1 MTLTPLLQTQ
11 LSTLNLFLSTPAT
24 KTPTILLLIASF
36 GSSLHH
42 PVTTFFYLAVINDDA
57 TAPISIGSLGFIQ
70 ALGGTV
76 GGPIVGHILDRY
88 GPWIPIVVTAASC
101 SLGCLWRGF
110 AQNLHHLQLGAIL
123 NGIGVNLWTVVL
135 GHLVKSFPS
144 SKRSEVLSGIGVQL
158 ATVQILGKALFP
170 FVEYGLK
177 NIIGVGVDLVR
188 YRLHMGVC
196 TAFCFYGTIALFW
209 DKSNVGKDDA
219 RHNNVQG
226 RILKEKMSDVFDDL
240 EGGLENNELDRLH
253 NPDTEHLN
261 ANGLVEMVETS
272 ASSHTNG
279 HQSRDELQPN
289 ISNTT
294 PISIIDTTKPK
305 NKEITI
311 LFIALLLQSLS
322 NTIITVLWPLLIHD
336 RFHLTAQTFGIL
348 TFISSVTSMGAMA
361 GFPLVEKKV
370 GRMRCAAYGF
380 GIASIL
386 GVLFCACL
394 YGGRDDGAE
403 SISDRSRLLTLES
416 PRLETNINASVSTFF
431 EDYSIREE
439 YNTTTIES
447 FNTNQRINKSLE
459 EDGMSTPIPYMWHGI
474 SAIALQASLS
484 FLEPSLK
491 SILSITQQSS
501 SSKPS
506 LGLAMGSMTT
516 IMNVGGMIGNVSGTW
531 MYKLSKDFDDKSH
544 AFFRQGS
551 LPFFVCSVLL
561 GLSSI
566 AIWGLEE
573 PASHDYTPVDTASN
587 NSHIEKDSED
597 LKGSESPRDGCCLR
611 DREMNH
617 ELKCD

>member
-1 MTLTPLLQTQ
+1 M
-11 LSTLNLFLSTPAT
+11 
-24 KTPTILLLIASF
+24 
-36 GSSLHH
+36 
-42 PVTTFFYLAVINDDA
+42 
-57 TAPISIGSLGFIQ
+57 
-70 ALGGTV
+70 
-76 GGPIVGHILDRY
+76 GGPIVGHVLDRY

-101 SLGCLWRGF
+101 ALGCLWRGF
-110 AQNLHHLQLGAIL
+110 AQNLRHLQLGAIL
-123 NGIGVNLWTVVL
+123 NGVGVNLWTVVL

-177 NIIGVGVDLVR
+177 NVIGISVDLVR

-219 RHNNVQG
+219 RHHDNNG

-240 EGGLENNELDRLH
+240 EGGLENNEIGRLH

-272 ASSHTNG
+272 PFSDTSC
-279 HQSRDELQPN
+279 HQSRDELRPN
-289 ISNTT
+289 IANST
-294 PISIIDTTKPK
+294 PISTIDTTKTK

-311 LFIALLLQSLS
+311 LYIALLLQSLS
-322 NTIITVLWPLLIHD
+322 NTILTVLWPLLIHD

-370 GRMRCAAYGF
+370 GRVRCAAYGF

-394 YGGRDDGAE
+394 YGGRDDGAAL
-403 SISDRSRLLTLES
+403 ISNRSRLLTPES
-416 PRLETNINASVSTFF
+416 QRLDANMSASVSTFF

-447 FNTNQRINKSLE
+447 FNGNQRLNKSID
-459 EDGMSTPIPYMWHGI
+459 EDDISKPRPYMWHGI

-516 IMNVGGMIGNVSGTW
+516 IMNVGGMLGNVSGTW
-531 MYKLSKDFDDKSH
+531 MYKLSKDFDDTRH
-544 AFFRQGS
+544 AFFHDGS
-551 LPFFVCSVLL
+551 LPFFVSAVLL

-566 AIWGLEE
+566 AVWRLEE
-573 PASHDYTPVDTASN
+573 PISHDYTTVDIESDD
-587 NSHIEKDSED
+587 SCIEKDSEA
-597 LKGSESPRDGCCLR
+597 LEASESPRDGCCLR